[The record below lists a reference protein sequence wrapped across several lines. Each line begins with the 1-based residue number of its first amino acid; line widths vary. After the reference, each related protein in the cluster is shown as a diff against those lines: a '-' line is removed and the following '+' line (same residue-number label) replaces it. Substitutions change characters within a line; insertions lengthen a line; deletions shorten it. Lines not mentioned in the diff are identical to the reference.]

1 MESAPTGGFS
11 IALGDEEY
19 ALVEGSKE
27 KSGTRSQTLVAE
39 ADGPVSLNISSST
52 NFADYDQ
59 YYIDDIRFEKL
70 GTDMPGAVEEVVI
83 VPDAG
88 GALQASLQWKNPSLD
103 FGGEPLK
110 SLSGV
115 IIERSM
121 DAAFKTGV
129 FADTVHTSEPGALQ
143 NKEVG
148 FSEGGEWHFRFT
160 CYNEQVSPLS
170 VEESAWIGF
179 DPIPAAPGNLR
190 ITAEAGGLSGFS
202 WDKVETGSHGGIL
215 GGEITEYVAVR
226 NPLKGG
232 KNDTVRTAGLSCTF
246 KKASLGFYTFT
257 VHAVKD
263 GSVNGLS
270 ASVNSIAGNMPH
282 RSSASMWRI
291 SLMGTPCLFAS
302 TTVPRF

>member
-1 MESAPTGGFS
+1 MSFLARPALAQQSEQVLTVPFGTGFEETDTVEVLFHPDSYGSELPSIETTEHATEGTRALSLRPGTSVSIPGISVEKGASYRFTFSWYGYQDFGMESAPTGGFS
-11 IALGDEEY
+11 IALGDEDY

-129 FADTVHTSEPGALQ
+129 FADTVHTSGPGALQ

-160 CYNEQVSPLS
+160 CYNE
-170 VEESAWIGF
+170 
-179 DPIPAAPGNLR
+179 
-190 ITAEAGGLSGFS
+190 
-202 WDKVETGSHGGIL
+202 
-215 GGEITEYVAVR
+215 
-226 NPLKGG
+226 
-232 KNDTVRTAGLSCTF
+232 
-246 KKASLGFYTFT
+246 
-257 VHAVKD
+257 
-263 GSVNGLS
+263 
-270 ASVNSIAGNMPH
+270 
-282 RSSASMWRI
+282 MWRI
-291 SLMGTPCLFAS
+291 SLMETPCLFAS